1 MKNPTTYQ
9 PYLADWGEA
18 DMREHPM
25 GSYVQLFDYLQLYKA
40 YEEAKKNKAAK
51 PAAKEKAVKK
61 VVTGLGKLDHIRVSL

>member
-1 MKNPTTYQ
+1 MKNPTTYE

-18 DMREHPM
+18 DMREHPR
-25 GSYVQLFDYLQLYKA
+25 GGYVQLFDYLQLYKA

-61 VVTGLGKLDHIRVSL
+61 VASKAKK